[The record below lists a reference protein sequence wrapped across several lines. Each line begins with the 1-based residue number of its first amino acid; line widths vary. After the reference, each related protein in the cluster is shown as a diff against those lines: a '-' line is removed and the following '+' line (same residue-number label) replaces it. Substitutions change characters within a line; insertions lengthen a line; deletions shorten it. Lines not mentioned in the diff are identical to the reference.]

1 MANTPAKY
9 FIAIVPEGPVQVQ
22 ATALKDLMKEKF
34 NLKYALKSPS
44 HITLKM
50 PFSWNENK
58 EGNLGGMLEGFF
70 KTIEPFNIDLNGFD
84 KFGNRV
90 IFINVKKNQYLTDM
104 QLSLSKFCKTDLK
117 LVEELSD
124 RAYHAHMTIAF
135 KDIKP
140 KLFDEYW
147 EFIKTQTLKEKLEVN
162 DIALLKKV
170 EGRWEVVR
178 RFDLGEINWFKS
190 SDLDPT
196 I

>member
-1 MANTPAKY
+1 MANSPAKY

-22 ATALKDLMKEKF
+22 ATDLKNLMKEKF
-34 NLKYALKSPS
+34 NLKYALKSPA

-50 PFSWNENK
+50 PFTWNENK
-58 EGNLGGMLEGFF
+58 EEKLGGMLEEFC
-70 KTIEPFNIDLNGFD
+70 KSIEPFNLDLSGFD

-90 IFINVKKNQYLTDM
+90 IFINVKKNQYLSDI

-124 RAYHAHMTIAF
+124 RAYHPHMTIAF

-147 EFIKTQTLKEKLEVN
+147 SFIKTQTFKETLEVN

-170 EGRWEVVR
+170 EGRWGVVS
-178 RFDLGEINWFKS
+178 RFGFGINH
-190 SDLDPT
+190 
-196 I
+196 